1 MIEALFNL
9 YNSIPHFCVIEAMT
23 GLMCPFCD
31 GMLAL
36 KHLIYFDILA
46 SIKANPL
53 VVFLISYYSVVIL
66 RVMKEEK
73 RLVYFVFF
81 AFFVARNVA

>member
-23 GLMCPFCD
+23 GLLCPFCD

-36 KHLIYFDILA
+36 KYLLHFDILA
-46 SIKANPL
+46 SIKSNPL
-53 VVFLISYYSVVIL
+53 VVFLISYYLVVIFG
-66 RVMKEEK
+66 VMKEEK

-81 AFFVARNVA
+81 AFFVVRNVA